1 MAIET
6 LTDAQIDELLSCA
19 KRVDNPTSRAKTEG
33 KHIRRDYRVTSTDG
47 QHEFVLFSRQSTLI
61 HESFSAGLRWRSK
74 TGEEVI
80 LMRCNGSDHPHG
92 NALERQRFSAQAHIH
107 KASERYIVAGR
118 KPETFA
124 LPTTEYQ
131 SLEGALHHLT
141 ELANISDLKTT
152 PDEPDLFT
160 TQ

>member
-1 MAIET
+1 
-6 LTDAQIDELLSCA
+6 
-19 KRVDNPTSRAKTEG
+19 
-33 KHIRRDYRVTSTDG
+33 
-47 QHEFVLFSRQSTLI
+47 
-61 HESFSAGLRWRSK
+61 
-74 TGEEVI
+74 
-80 LMRCNGSDHPHG
+80 MRCNGSDHPHG
-92 NALERQRFSAQAHIH
+92 NALERQKFGAQTHIH

-124 LPTTEYQ
+124 LPTAEYQ

-141 ELANISDLKTT
+141 ELANISGLKTT